1 MTTEFTND
9 QLNLLKAKLDP
20 RLTKTRPGSG
30 RQLTYI
36 GGHTAIDQMNR
47 IFGYGNWEF
56 EPVSCDLAI
65 MVDPLTGEGLGCAY
79 NAIGK
84 LTVNG
89 KVIIEVGSQTVSPS
103 SMEDC
108 IMARRVK
115 EVKGTNKDLDTSE
128 FTIVERINARTTI
141 MDAHENAR
149 KGAVTDAMKRAARCY
164 GDQFGNA
171 LYGDGR
177 IDVDITS
184 EQITRIQ
191 KGAELI
197 GVELPE
203 NLNNFSFEEAKILI
217 DQYTKQYAEKVKRE
231 KEAEKAAKVSAP
243 VQAELPK
250 PTPPPVTTT
259 KPTPTKQP
267 VTPEPVKLTTVPIV
281 SEADEDKT
289 PATLQQT
296 NWINKT
302 RQTLNVPKPE
312 NETLTFKSAGIVIQ
326 QLRDLHA
333 ERAAEKALQAA
344 TTATTNKAS

>member
-1 MTTEFTND
+1 
-9 QLNLLKAKLDP
+9 
-20 RLTKTRPGSG
+20 
-30 RQLTYI
+30 
-36 GGHTAIDQMNR
+36 
-47 IFGYGNWEF
+47 
-56 EPVSCDLAI
+56 
-65 MVDPLTGEGLGCAY
+65 
-79 NAIGK
+79 
-84 LTVNG
+84 
-89 KVIIEVGSQTVSPS
+89 
-103 SMEDC
+103 
-108 IMARRVK
+108 MARRVK

-128 FTIVERINARTTI
+128 FTIVERLNARTTI

-177 IDVDITS
+177 ITIDITS

-217 DQYTKQYAEKVKRE
+217 DQYTKQYAEKAKRE

-250 PTPPPVTTT
+250 PTPPS
-259 KPTPTKQP
+259 
-267 VTPEPVKLTTVPIV
+267 VTPEPVKLTAVPIV

-296 NWINKT
+296 AWIDKT
-302 RQTLNVPKPE
+302 RLALKVTKPE

-333 ERAAEKALQAA
+333 ERAAAKASQAV